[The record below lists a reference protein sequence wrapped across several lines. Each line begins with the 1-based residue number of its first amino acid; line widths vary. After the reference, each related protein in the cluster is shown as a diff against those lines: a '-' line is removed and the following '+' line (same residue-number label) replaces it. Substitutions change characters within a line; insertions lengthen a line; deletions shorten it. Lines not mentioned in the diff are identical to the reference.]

1 MEVYAETVN
10 RYKSCGRTFLS
21 SLLARVV
28 DVVLELDA
36 DLPLVRLVSDERVFQ
51 ELISGR
57 PLSVILHQA
66 VLDEVDE
73 LLGPDDA
80 EQKQTHLKYYHLKG
94 ELSCSSTQF

>member
-1 MEVYAETVN
+1 MCE
-10 RYKSCGRTFLS
+10 KCHGRTFLS

-36 DLPLVRLVSDERVFQ
+36 DLPLVRLVSDKRVFQ

-80 EQKQTHLKYYHLKG
+80 EQEADEFKTLPF
-94 ELSCSSTQF
+94 ERRTFPAVRRMF